1 MYDLHTFTNKR
12 EDTGNRLTDL
22 DTATDPL
29 LFETKS
35 LPTAVLLKRDEEQ
48 RKSGGKGDLNK
59 RLNSS
64 SIIPKVH
71 VF

>member
-1 MYDLHTFTNKR
+1 MYDLRTFTNQR
-12 EDTGNRLTDL
+12 DDTGNRLTDL
-22 DTATDPL
+22 RTATDPL

-48 RKSGGKGDLNK
+48 RKSGGKGDLNQ